1 MMLGLRLTNI
11 RRTSCVALA
20 CLGLAGVGCAGI
32 SAREAIFQNAARDTR
47 DRLGARRPPS
57 QPTTAVLVRHGLLD
71 AARNDP
77 GATVSLLESR
87 LIARPE
93 PDGALALAELSERA
107 ALARPGD
114 DPSGMVWNR
123 DAATLAAIALADPAT
138 TRPELA
144 IDVHNRALARLIRL
158 SQTAIVDGRPDWRDA
173 LQERGVIPAAA
184 TEFLAPERFTGLRVV
199 ADLRTFGMDHTYRND
214 GLGVPL
220 IAHRIGDRSGA
231 VDPRD
236 KYLPGYLRVAAT
248 AMIVPG
254 GGLRDGDWRREPA
267 TLVLL
272 DPFADRSFET
282 GERLEVLAGDRTTP
296 LAVQVAESKLP
307 TLELT
312 GLFNSSFLHG
322 DLKPGLS
329 MIRPYQPGKIP
340 VVLVHGLV
348 SSPRA
353 FVQTINE
360 LGNDPAIA
368 SRYQFWVFL
377 YPTGQSIPASAA
389 ELRQSLAKIR
399 DDIDPDHA
407 DPALDRMVVVGHS
420 MGGVLAK
427 MMAQDTGM
435 TLWNAAIRLTYDQLQ
450 ATPKL
455 RAKVT
460 EYLVFRPVP
469 TVSRVVF
476 IATPHRG
483 SPIANALFGRV
494 IAGMIRG
501 PDQQSADS
509 EEIEK
514 FNGRDVL
521 TPELRGRPLNAIG
534 NLRTD
539 SPILRALVRVP
550 IAATVPYHSIIPLIG
565 GRAGLTDGVVAYSS
579 SHLEGAASELI
590 VSGTHSSQQDPDVT
604 RELRRILLEH
614 LATPEVASALPD
626 RSSQ

>member
-1 MMLGLRLTNI
+1 MMLGLRLI
-11 RRTSCVALA
+11 LLRRASCVAVA
-20 CLGLAGVGCAGI
+20 CLCLAGCAGI
-32 SAREAIFQNAARDTR
+32 SAREAILQNAARDAR

-57 QPTTAVLVRHGLLD
+57 PPTTAVLVRHRLLD
-71 AARNDP
+71 SARQDPAAT
-77 GATVSLLESR
+77 ASILEAR
-87 LIARPE
+87 LSARPE
-93 PDGALALAELSERA
+93 PDGALALAELSYRT

-114 DPSGMVWNR
+114 DLSAMAWNR
-123 DAATLAAIALADPAT
+123 DAATLASLALADPLT
-138 TRPELA
+138 TRPDLA
-144 IDVHNRALARLIRL
+144 VDLHNRALARLIRL
-158 SQTAIVDGRPDWRDA
+158 AQTASVDGRPDWRAA

-184 TEFLAPERFTGLRVV
+184 TEFLDPERFTGLRVV
-199 ADLRTFGMDHTYRND
+199 ADLRTFGMDHTYQND

-220 IAHRIGDRSGA
+220 IARRIGDRSGA

-236 KYLPGYLRVAAT
+236 KYLPGDLRVAAT

-254 GGLRDGDWRREPA
+254 GSFRDGGWRKEPA

-272 DPFADRSFET
+272 DPFADRSFES
-282 GERLEVLAGDRTTP
+282 GDRLEVLAGDRTTP

-329 MIRPYQPGKIP
+329 MIRPYQPGRIP

-353 FVQTINE
+353 FVQTVNE

-368 SRYQFWVFL
+368 ARYQFWVFL
-377 YPTGQSIPASAA
+377 YPTGQAIPTSAS

-399 DDIDPDHA
+399 DDLDPEHA

-435 TLWNAAIRLTYDQLQ
+435 TLWDAAIRLTYDQLQ
-450 ATPKL
+450 ATPRL
-455 RAKVT
+455 RAKLT
-460 EYLVFRPVP
+460 EYLIFRPVP
-469 TVSRVVF
+469 TVSRLVF

-494 IAGMIRG
+494 IAGLIRV

-509 EEIEK
+509 DEIEK
-514 FNGRDVL
+514 FNGRAVL

-539 SPILRALVRVP
+539 SPILRALARVP
-550 IAATVPYHSIIPLIG
+550 IDATVPYHSIIPLIG
-565 GRAGLTDGVVAYSS
+565 GRAGLTDGVVAYNS
-579 SHLEGAASELI
+579 SHLEGSASEL
-590 VSGTHSSQQDPDVT
+590 VVAGTHASQQDPEVT

-614 LATPEVASALPD
+614 LASTEVASATTP
-626 RSSQ
+626 RAAE